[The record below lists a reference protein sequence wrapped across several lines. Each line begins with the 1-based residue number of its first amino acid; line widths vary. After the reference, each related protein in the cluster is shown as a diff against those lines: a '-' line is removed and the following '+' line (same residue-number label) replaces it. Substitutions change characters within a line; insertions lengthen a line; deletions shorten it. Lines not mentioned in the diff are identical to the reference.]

1 MFSSMIIRKSIAE
14 KVPFEQKLKVL
25 RGQICEDMGKDSTAN
40 MPELE
45 LCLACGD

>member
-1 MFSSMIIRKSIAE
+1 MFSSMIIRKSTAE
-14 KVPFEQKLKVL
+14 KVPSEQKLKVL
-25 RGQICEDMGKDSTAN
+25 RGHIREDMVKDSTVN